1 MPENDEDFLKR
12 LLVTFRI
19 EAEEHVSALS
29 SGLLELEK
37 ASPEAREAIIETVF
51 RRAHSLKGAARSVNM
66 TPVESA
72 CQKMEG
78 VFAGLKRK
86 EIDLSPELLDELHK
100 NLDTLRE
107 LLLPTDTKSAIE
119 TKPPVEEKPE
129 SIASIAAEEPAS
141 KAVAGSATTS
151 VREETV
157 RVSTARLDSLVRQ
170 AEELVSA
177 KLAANQHAEALRG
190 IHSIFARW
198 KKEWAK
204 VHPELRPLERAS
216 NQNANGSLATKK
228 LLEFLEWNEAHLQLL
243 HETFSALE
251 KPFERDRRALAL
263 MVDGLLDDLKKTAM
277 LPFSSLL
284 ILLRKLVRDLSREQ
298 GKEIELV
305 VSGDELEMD
314 RRILQELKDPLIHL
328 VRNSI
333 DHGIQKPEER
343 QKLNKPPR
351 GTISIT
357 VLQRDSKVE
366 IQVADDGAGIDI
378 ARVRSAAVKC
388 GVISRLDADK
398 LSDAEAV
405 MLIFRSGVSTSP
417 MLTDISGRGLGL
429 AIVRE
434 KVEQLGGTV
443 WLEHRVN
450 AGTTFHMLL
459 PLTLSTFRGVILQ
472 AADRLFVLPTNHIER
487 VVRVRKEEIKTVENR
502 ETLSL
507 NGQTI
512 PLVAL
517 ADALGLA
524 KRTSQTE
531 ETITALVIASAGQR
545 IAFHVDEVRREQE
558 VVLKSLGKQL
568 VRVRNISGATILDG
582 GSVVPV
588 LNVTDLMKSAAQ
600 ASPAARTVT
609 PEPRKKSARTILV
622 ADDSITSRS
631 LLKNI
636 LETNGYRVESAVDG
650 IDAFTKLRSGDFGL
664 VVSDVE
670 MPRMDGFDLTKKIRA
685 EKKLAEIPV
694 VLVTALES
702 REDRERGI
710 DVGANA
716 YIVKSSFDQSN
727 LLEVVQRLI

>member
-1 MPENDEDFLKR
+1 MPENDEEFLKR
-12 LLVTFRI
+12 LRATFQV

-37 ASPEAREAIIETVF
+37 ASPEERNAIIETVF
-51 RRAHSLKGAARSVNM
+51 RGAHSLKGAARSVNM
-66 TPVESA
+66 TQVEA
-72 CQKMEG
+72 VCQKMEG

-86 EIDLSPELLDELHK
+86 EIVLSPELLDELHK
-100 NLDTLRE
+100 NLDALRTLVS
-107 LLLPTDTKSAIE
+107 PAE
-119 TKPPVEEKPE
+119 TKPVIKAKPE
-129 SIASIAAEEPAS
+129 SSPAPPAVEEPSPKAPAS
-141 KAVAGSATTS
+141 SATPS
-151 VREETV
+151 AREETV
-157 RVSTARLDSLVRQ
+157 RVSSARLDSLVRQ
-170 AEELVSA
+170 AEELVSV
-177 KLAANQHAEALRG
+177 KLAANQHAEAMRG

-198 KKEWAK
+198 KKEWSK
-204 VHPELRPLERAS
+204 VHPDLRAMERAS
-216 NQNANGSLATKK
+216 GQKTNGNLEPKK
-228 LLEFLEWNEAHLQLL
+228 LLEFLEWNETHMQSLQ
-243 HETFSALE
+243 ETFSAME

-284 ILLRKLVRDLSREQ
+284 VLLRKLVRDLSREQ
-298 GKEIELV
+298 GKLIDLV
-305 VSGDELEMD
+305 VTGDELEMD
-314 RRILQELKDPLIHL
+314 RRILEDLKDPLIHL

-333 DHGIQKPEER
+333 DHGIKKPEER
-343 QKLNKPPR
+343 QKINKPPR
-351 GTISIT
+351 GRISIA

-366 IQVADDGAGIDI
+366 IQVADDGSGID
-378 ARVRSAAVKC
+378 AGRVRKSAVKC
-388 GVISRLDADK
+388 GAISELDAEK

-417 MLTDISGRGLGL
+417 MLTNISGRGLGL

-443 WLEHRVN
+443 WIENRVN

-472 AADRLFVLPTNHIER
+472 VADRLFVLPTNHVER

-507 NGQTI
+507 DGQTI
-512 PLVAL
+512 PLVGM
-517 ADALGLA
+517 ADVLGLA
-524 KRTSQTE
+524 KPVSQTG
-531 ETITALVIASAGQR
+531 ETITALVISSAGQR
-545 IAFHVDEVRREQE
+545 IAFRVDEIRREQE
-558 VVLKSLGKQL
+558 VVLKNLGKQL
-568 VRVRNISGATILDG
+568 ARVRNISGATILG
-582 GSVVPV
+582 GGGVVPV

-600 ASPAARTVT
+600 ASPVAPTIPA
-609 PEPRKKSARTILV
+609 PRVKKSARAILV

-636 LETNGYRVESAVDG
+636 LETNGYKVETAVDG

-670 MPRMDGFDLTKKIRA
+670 MPRMDGFDLTSKIRA
-685 EKKLAEIPV
+685 DKKFAEIPV

-702 REDRERGI
+702 REHRERGI

-727 LLEVVQRLI
+727 LLEAVQRLI